1 MNNVKELYK
10 RLISSMEIEDL
21 EIPVSLVKIFKKG
34 DKIPESIF
42 EYHPDHISLTSCQ
55 AEKQA
60 SLGDVICLTK
70 RNIGC
75 IAAAITFGLVDEND
89 TNPLQGP
96 RVYTDIM
103 KEHSEDK
110 EKFSPPSPSDF
121 TEGLVYACKDA
132 NRSEFSLFG
141 EKDSGRYKDT
151 ATAQKAIKD
160 MLALQPAETEAVL
173 FYSPEFEEVDF
184 LPDVVVCSIRP
195 VELTRFVQAY
205 QFNTG
210 KRIEAS
216 MGGLRAVNSDLIV
229 RPYVTKKINVSSYC
243 LGSRLIAQYEGDRLG
258 IGIPFSEFEILVK
271 GMEDSKTGFPFNEY
285 PGAKE

>member
-1 MNNVKELYK
+1 MNKITKLYQ
-10 RLISSMEIEDL
+10 RLISSMETEDI
-21 EIPVSLVKIFKKG
+21 EIPVSLVKIFKTG
-34 DKIPESIF
+34 DNIPENIF

-60 SLGDVICLTK
+60 ALGDIICLTK

-75 IAAAITFGLVDEND
+75 IAAAITFGLVDQND
-89 TNPLQGP
+89 THPLQGP

-103 KEHSEDK
+103 KEHSENK
-110 EKFSPPSPSDF
+110 EKFLPPSPADF
-121 TEGLVYACKDA
+121 TNGLVYACKDA
-132 NRSEFSLFG
+132 ARSDFSLFG
-141 EKDSGRYKDT
+141 KKDAGRYKDIDT
-151 ATAQKAIKD
+151 AKKAIKE
-160 MLALQPAETEAVL
+160 MMALQPAETEAVL
-173 FYSPEFEEVDF
+173 FYSPEFDEVDF
-184 LPDVVVCSIRP
+184 LPDVVICSIRP

-229 RPYVTKKINVSSYC
+229 RPFVTQKINVSSYC
-243 LGSRLIAQYEGDRLG
+243 LGSRLIAQYGGDRLG
-258 IGIPFSEFEILVK
+258 MGIPFSEFEVIVK